1 MKISVQREDFD
12 LSREVK
18 AISGQTT
25 VGAVA
30 SFVGLVRDVPMTLEH
45 YPGMTE
51 RAIAAIVEEA
61 RGRWNVMDC
70 TVIHRYGELAAG
82 DQIVLVAVASAHRGD
97 AFAACEFI
105 MDYLKTRATFW
116 KKELRAEGGSWVE
129 ARASDDTAAGR
140 WKK

>member
-18 AISGQTT
+18 AISGNGT

-30 SFVGLVRDVPMTLEH
+30 SFVGLVREVKMTLEH

-70 TVIHRYGELAAG
+70 TVIHRYGELAPG

-105 MDYLKTRATFW
+105 MDYLKTRAPFW
-116 KKELRAEGGSWVE
+116 KREQTPEGGRWVE
-129 ARASDDTAAGR
+129 ARASDDEAAGR
-140 WKK
+140 W